1 MYEALRDVL
10 SLLQPTV
17 GFSVKIELE
26 LEGDATIS
34 CVPEELNQLLMNL
47 LENALQAVPAD
58 GSGAVMV
65 RGHNVGGTLVLTI
78 KDNGAGIDPADLP
91 RIFNAFFTS
100 KGKTGGTG
108 LGLTIARRV
117 VTALRG
123 TIQVEEGVKKGP
135 GQSSSFVSRASP
147 RATRKSHALKLPKTR

>member
-1 MYEALRDVL
+1 M
-10 SLLQPTV
+10 
-17 GFSVKIELE
+17 
-26 LEGDATIS
+26 
-34 CVPEELNQLLMNL
+34 PEELNQLLMNL

-58 GSGAVMV
+58 GSGTVMV

-123 TIQVEEGVKKGP
+123 TIQVESQKGAGAKFIVRIPRVTARDQKK
-135 GQSSSFVSRASP
+135 P
-147 RATRKSHALKLPKTR
+147 RAEIAENEMTP